1 MRNIK
6 IFSILHFGYDDTIG
20 ISFNLFGIGDRNIH
34 PKPRHHDKFFGLTTF

>member
-1 MRNIK
+1 MQSK
-6 IFSILHFGYDDTIG
+6 INENFDFGYDDTIG